1 MHGLHSAAAGE
12 KDRQV
17 SALSVPGMSKA
28 TGRVFGMACQ
38 SSLFDFASLDKPG
51 CSLGQQDK
59 MEIRFI
65 QSFRK
70 AQDGL
75 NMENSNLSDVCT
87 EQGKAYSG
95 NKLRLSSSRE
105 IYTKTP

>member
-12 KDRQV
+12 KGRQV
-17 SALSVPGMSKA
+17 SALSDPGMSKA

-65 QSFRK
+65 LQNFRK
-70 AQDGL
+70 AQDGS
-75 NMENSNLSDVCT
+75 NVENSNLSDVCN
-87 EQGKAYSG
+87 EQGEANLG
-95 NKLRLSSSRE
+95 NKFE
-105 IYTKTP
+105 TWQFP